1 MDWLRELSG
10 SEKAL
15 IGMVH
20 VGALPGTPA
29 AAMSMAKLIDHAV
42 RDAAA
47 LKAAGFDALIVENM
61 HDTPYVHGS
70 ALGPEIVA
78 SMAVIAREVRR
89 ATNLPM
95 GVQILSGGARHA
107 LGVAHACGGEFI
119 RCENFVYAHIA
130 DEGLLAE
137 AEAGSLLRERRRI
150 GAEAVAIACDIKKK
164 HASHA
169 LTADLTIGDVA
180 HAAAFFGADA
190 LIVTGAWTGREANP
204 ADIAEAKAAS
214 GLPVLVGSGVTPK
227 NVGAMLADAQGV
239 IVGSAIKADGSWR
252 NPVDPE
258 RAEALVK
265 AARKG

>member
-10 SEKAL
+10 GEKAL

-20 VGALPGTPA
+20 VGSLPGTPA
-29 AAMSMAKLIDHAV
+29 SAMPMPRLIDQAV
-42 RDAAA
+42 RDATV
-47 LKAAGFDALIVENM
+47 LKDAGFDAIIVENM

-70 ALGPEIVA
+70 AIGPEIVA
-78 SMAVIAREVRR
+78 AMSVVAREVRR
-89 ATNLPM
+89 AANLPM
-95 GVQILSGGARHA
+95 GVQILSGGNRHA
-107 LGVAHACGGEFI
+107 LGVAHATGGEFI

-137 AEAGSLLRERRRI
+137 AEAGALLRERRRI
-150 GAEAVAIACDIKKK
+150 GAEAVAIACDIRKK

-169 LTADLTIGDVA
+169 LTADLTIGDMA

-204 ADIAEAKAAS
+204 ADITEAKAAS
-214 GLPVLVGSGVTPK
+214 GLPVLVGSGVTPN
-227 NVGAMLADAQGV
+227 NVGAMLAEAEGV
-239 IVGSAIKADGSWR
+239 IVGSSIKAEGSWR